1 MLYSFAQKQQMQTLK
16 QELSHAL
23 YQYDASCRVI
33 TRLTKEVTAA
43 REALS
48 TLKPQAGISHMPS
61 HAQVAALDSEMEV
74 DIQYNHNVQE
84 PIGMNTEIES
94 QLQERS
100 QMLTAERKK
109 RGKQMPE
116 DLAKPNTM
124 ENFVV
129 KSTQIGI
136 HSASSPGIVALDVSK
151 RDCNKIIT
159 GGNDKNAVVFNTAT
173 NQVILDNKSITPIS
187 YGDLYLIYT
196 VLICK
201 HYLWIRNQ

>member
-48 TLKPQAGISHMPS
+48 TLKPQAGISHISS
-61 HAQVAALDSEMEV
+61 HAQISQVDTEMEV
-74 DIQYNHNVQE
+74 DLQLNHNLQE
-84 PIGMNTEIES
+84 PIGINSDIEL

-116 DLAKPNTM
+116 ELAKPSSM

-129 KSTQIGI
+129 KSSQVGI

-151 RDCNKIIT
+151 KDSDKIIT
-159 GGNDKNAVVFNTAT
+159 GGNDKNAVVFNAAT
-173 NQVILDNKSITPIS
+173 NQVIIAI
-187 YGDLYLIYT
+187 
-196 VLICK
+196 VL
-201 HYLWIRNQ
+201 LWNYFINQ